1 MTVDRDSSLSY
12 VYRLLL
18 TMMEQGGS
26 DLYITEDAAPSIK
39 LNGEIKPLSKQI
51 LNQQTA
57 SALVRSIMNDR
68 QRKEY
73 DEMKECNFSFSVPK
87 KARFR
92 VNAFTQRGCSGMVLR
107 HIPTEIPNF
116 DTLGLP
122 PILRDLALVNRG
134 LIMLVGATSS
144 GKSTTMSA
152 MVDYRNERKS
162 GHIVTIED
170 PIEFIYEHKK
180 SLITQRELGLDTYSY
195 QVALKNTL
203 RQAPDVIVIGEIRD
217 RETMEYALAYAETG
231 HLCISTMH
239 ATSATHAFDRILN
252 LFPESRRQQTLMD
265 LSMNMKAIIGQRLV
279 RANKGEKDRVVAA
292 EIMMNSPMVSDRIA
306 RGEFGEM
313 KELVGKSKEQ
323 GMQTMDQA
331 LFDLIESGAITVQ
344 EGLRNADSVNDLRL
358 RLKLESRFTQG
369 QDFLRGTEKISL
381 EPMDKGGL

>member
-12 VYRLLL
+12 IYRLLL

-26 DLYITEDAAPSIK
+26 DLYITEDAAPSMK

-122 PILRDLALVNRG
+122 SILRDLALVNRG
-134 LIMLVGATSS
+134 LIILVGATSS

-170 PIEFIYEHKK
+170 PIEFMYEHKK
-180 SLITQRELGLDTYSY
+180 SLITQRELGLDTISY

-231 HLCISTMH
+231 HLCISTLH

-252 LFPESRRQQTLMD
+252 LFPEARRQQVLMD

-279 RANKGEKDRVVAA
+279 RANKGEKERVVAA
-292 EIMMNSPMVSDRIA
+292 EIMMNSLAENFRQQYNICWFVW
-306 RGEFGEM
+306 
-313 KELVGKSKEQ
+313 
-323 GMQTMDQA
+323 
-331 LFDLIESGAITVQ
+331 
-344 EGLRNADSVNDLRL
+344 
-358 RLKLESRFTQG
+358 
-369 QDFLRGTEKISL
+369 
-381 EPMDKGGL
+381 